1 MPTVFPLGQTV
12 LFVDTVDP
20 TATDDQV
27 TIGVRRGFFWL
38 NTSNSSLFAC
48 VDATQSAAEWKE
60 IVGADR
66 TINTENGI
74 TGGGDLTSD
83 LTFSLEG
90 SALHLHLYTDGAG
103 TNTTEVPRGFEL
115 GGAAFLEP
123 IALSGVFSSIK
134 TAPYTIVPTDFR
146 KMIIT
151 ASGATSLTLPAAS
164 SLPDGWWCMYR
175 NRSGASINL
184 LRVGSDTLNNGATSV
199 AAANNSRIGIAAKT
213 SNSTFEV
220 A

>member
-90 SALHLHLYTDGAG
+90 SALHLHLYTDGPG

-123 IALSGVFSSIK
+123 IALSGLFSSSK
-134 TAPYTIVPTDFR
+134 TSNYQINTSDFR
-146 KMIIT
+146 KLLL
-151 ASGATSLTLPAAS
+151 AVSGTLTFTLPLSANV
-164 SLPDGWWCMYR
+164 PDGWWCRYR
-175 NRSGASINL
+175 NRSGNTLSIS
-184 LRVGSDTLNNGATSV
+184 RSGSDTINSGVTVVSV
-199 AAANNSRIGIAAKT
+199 TTDSPIGHIVKT
-213 SNSTFEV
+213 SSSTFEV